1 MKKTNTKKPTTVQKA
16 NASPTDNSKLPN
28 INKNNKSP
36 AEKSK
41 SPKSTKADGKK
52 GKKADNQNN
61 IQTAPNVENKEDT
74 AKKMEELKEKKKKR
88 LEKERKEEERDKK
101 IYEQVVKEFQSNKV
115 KQSPEK
121 NVIKRLTKTTKSNES
136 DLDMNSLNNIQ
147 LPQIKISEKK
157 TQAILEESGMLDA
170 YKYLITQLCKNGLP
184 TGNLFEYS
192 ALVIKNYE
200 KKWKEKKSKMNKEKL
215 EQYWKEK
222 KNEVE
227 NFEKQQK
234 KDADK
239 KLPNTKKLAEEEN
252 KMKALNKSIERRE
265 INKLIQNMDRSRSS
279 RNHQSFASVK
289 NKSDLKLPPI
299 DDKMKVSVQ
308 QKEGKSNK
316 TSPKKGNKQNKSPAN
331 ATKKNNNEKA
341 KSPAASQKKAA
352 SKMKK

>member
-1 MKKTNTKKPTTVQKA
+1 MKKNNTKKST
-16 NASPTDNSKLPN
+16 NSKNAKLPQ
-28 INKNNKSP
+28 IKNNNQ
-36 AEKSK
+36 KSK
-41 SPKSTKADGKK
+41 SPDKNATSKSK
-52 GKKADNQNN
+52 GKKISNAKSNNN
-61 IQTAPNVENKEDT
+61 INSLKTAPNVNDSN
-74 AKKMEELKEKKKKR
+74 AVLLKLAETNEKRKKR
-88 LEKERKEEERDKK
+88 LEQEKKEEERDKK
-101 IYEQVVKEFQSNKV
+101 IYEQVLKEFQENKN
-115 KQSPEK
+115 KTNRETNPR
-121 NVIKRLTKTTKSNES
+121 KRLTSPKNN
-136 DLDMNSLNNIQ
+136 DFDINSIK
-147 LPQIKISEKK
+147 LPKINISEKK
-157 TQAILEESGMLDA
+157 TQNILEDGGMLDA

-352 SKMKK
+352 SKKKK